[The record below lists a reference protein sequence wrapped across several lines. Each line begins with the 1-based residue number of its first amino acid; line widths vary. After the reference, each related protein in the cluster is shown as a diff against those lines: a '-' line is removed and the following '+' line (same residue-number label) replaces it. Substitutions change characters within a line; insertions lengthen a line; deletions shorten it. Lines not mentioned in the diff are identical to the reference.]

1 VAFFKKK
8 PLEVVEY
15 RDKDIDPYLQASSH
29 DESNWLMSYADIMTL
44 LCGFFIMLFSFA
56 KLDTE
61 KYEKV
66 RESVSKQFGGDFKSA
81 HAEYARFLHQVI
93 EKNGLDKEASVHFGA
108 EGVSLVF
115 QSTTFFDTLS
125 ADISAD
131 GSKTLEPFFAEI
143 TRIQTAEGKH
153 FKVAVEGHTDSRKII
168 SGPYP
173 SNWELSSAR
182 AARVVRAFI
191 DHGFD
196 PKRLVAIGYADTR
209 PERLEPVGTV
219 VTANPANPTAPAPEA
234 THKLPLVPTVEVAIA
249 ANAAATVTDVNRA
262 PAAVVFPKPDVASA
276 ETPVNDRDRRVVI
289 RIIDDSAAS
298 AP

>member
-1 VAFFKKK
+1 MGLFRKKN
-8 PLEVVEY
+8 PEIIEVM
-15 RDKDIDPYLQASSH
+15 RDKDFDPYLHANSH

-56 KLDTE
+56 KIDSE

-66 RESVSKQFGGDFKSA
+66 RESVAKQFGGDFKSA

-93 EKNGLDKEASVHFGA
+93 EKNGLEKEAAVRYSA

-115 QSTTFFDTLS
+115 QSTTFFETLS
-125 ADISAD
+125 ADISPE
-131 GSKTLEPFFAEI
+131 GSKALEPFFAEI
-143 TRIQTAEGKH
+143 TRIQTAEGKT
-153 FKVAVEGHTDSRKII
+153 FKVAVEGHTDSRRIL

-209 PERLEPVGTV
+209 PEAE
-219 VTANPANPTAPAPEA
+219 
-234 THKLPLVPTVEVAIA
+234 
-249 ANAAATVTDVNRA
+249 RA
-262 PAAVVFPKPDVASA
+262 PAGEDSIGAGVD
-276 ETPVNDRDRRVVI
+276 ERDRRVVI
-289 RIIDDSAAS
+289 RIFDESSAA
-298 AP
+298 AEPENIAQ

>member
-1 VAFFKKK
+1 VAFLKKK
-8 PLEVVEY
+8 PPEAIETF
-15 RDKDIDPYLQASSH
+15 RDPHIDPYLHASAH

-56 KLDTE
+56 KIDET

-66 RESVSKQFGGDFKSA
+66 RESVSKQFGGDFHSA
-81 HAEYARFLHQVI
+81 NAEYARFLHQII
-93 EKNGLDKEASVHFGA
+93 EKNGLEKEASVRYGP

-125 ADISAD
+125 AEIAPE
-131 GSKTLEPFFAEI
+131 GVRALEPFFAEI
-143 TRIQTAEGKH
+143 TRIQTAENKK
-153 FKVAVEGHTDSRKII
+153 FKVAVEGHTDSRKVL

-209 PERLEPVGTV
+209 PEGSEIVGPVREP
-219 VTANPANPTAPAPEA
+219 
-234 THKLPLVPTVEVAIA
+234 
-249 ANAAATVTDVNRA
+249 ANAAEE
-262 PAAVVFPKPDVASA
+262 
-276 ETPVNDRDRRVVI
+276 ETAREHDRRVVI
-289 RIIDDSAAS
+289 RIFDETTAPVSANGLPAGT
-298 AP
+298 

>member
-1 VAFFKKK
+1 MGWLDRKKQ
-8 PLEVVEY
+8 PEVVEQS
-15 RDKDIDPYLQASSH
+15 RHPEIDPYLHAAGH

-56 KLDTE
+56 KLDAT

-66 RESVSKQFGGDFKSA
+66 RESVAKQFGGDFKSA
-81 HAEYARFLHQVI
+81 NAEYARFLHQVI
-93 EKNGLDKEASVHFGA
+93 EKNGLEKEAAVRFGA
-108 EGVSLVF
+108 DGVSLVF

-125 ADISAD
+125 SEISPEGA
-131 GSKTLEPFFAEI
+131 KTLEPFFAEI
-143 TRIQTAEGKH
+143 SRIQTAEHKQ
-153 FKVAVEGHTDSRKII
+153 FKVAVEGHTDSRKIL

-209 PERLEPVGTV
+209 PEVEP
-219 VTANPANPTAPAPEA
+219 AR
-234 THKLPLVPTVEVAIA
+234 
-249 ANAAATVTDVNRA
+249 D
-262 PAAVVFPKPDVASA
+262 PAAVD
-276 ETPVNDRDRRVVI
+276 ETTANDRNRRVVI
-289 RIIDDSAAS
+289 RIFDETAGPAGPSATALPPS
-298 AP
+298 VESPTGT

>member
-1 VAFFKKK
+1 MAFLKKK

-15 RDKDIDPYLQASSH
+15 RDKDIDPYLHAGAH

-93 EKNGLDKEASVHFGA
+93 EKNGLEKEASVRFGA
-108 EGVSLVF
+108 DGVSLVF

-125 ADISAD
+125 SEISPLGVKA
-131 GSKTLEPFFAEI
+131 LEPFFAEI
-143 TRIQTAEGKH
+143 TRIQTAEGKK
-153 FKVAVEGHTDSRKII
+153 FKVAVEGHTDSRKIL
-168 SGPYP
+168 SGPFP

-209 PERLEPVGTV
+209 PEKLDLQQTPIP
-219 VTANPANPTAPAPEA
+219 NKPTAKISPAEAYGPPAPVVA
-234 THKLPLVPTVEVAIA
+234 VASPTPLTNPESS
-249 ANAAATVTDVNRA
+249 RA
-262 PAAVVFPKPDVASA
+262 PAAAPA
-276 ETPVNDRDRRVVI
+276 EETFSNRDRRVVI
-289 RIIDDSAAS
+289 RIFDDSTAAS
-298 AP
+298 PENAVHQAD

>member
-1 VAFFKKK
+1 VGFLKKK

-15 RDKDIDPYLQASSH
+15 RDKDIDPYLHAGAH

-61 KYEKV
+61 KFEKV

-93 EKNGLDKEASVHFGA
+93 EKNGLEKEASVRFGA
-108 EGVSLVF
+108 DGVSLVF

-125 ADISAD
+125 SEISPEGTRA
-131 GSKTLEPFFAEI
+131 LEPFFAEI
-143 TRIQTAEGKH
+143 TRIQTAEGKK
-153 FKVAVEGHTDSRKII
+153 FKVAVEGHTDSRKIL
-168 SGPYP
+168 SGPFP

-196 PKRLVAIGYADTR
+196 PKRLMAIGYADTR
-209 PERLEPVGTV
+209 PERLDSVGERV
-219 VTANPANPTAPAPEA
+219 PASAATAPGPDSPEA
-234 THKLPLVPTVEVAIA
+234 EA
-249 ANAAATVTDVNRA
+249 
-262 PAAVVFPKPDVASA
+262 FS
-276 ETPVNDRDRRVVI
+276 ERDRRVVI
-289 RIIDDSAAS
+289 RIFDDSATLGAENTSQNVMGPPAPAKS
-298 AP
+298 AQ

>member
-1 VAFFKKK
+1 MGFLKKK

-15 RDKDIDPYLQASSH
+15 RDKDIDPYLHANAH

-66 RESVSKQFGGDFKSA
+66 RESVSKQFGGDFHSA

-93 EKNGLDKEASVHFGA
+93 EKNGLEKEASVRYGA
-108 EGVSLVF
+108 DGVSLVF

-125 ADISAD
+125 SEISPA
-131 GSKTLEPFFAEI
+131 GAKALEPFFAEI
-143 TRIQTAEGKH
+143 TRIQTAEGKQ
-153 FKVAVEGHTDSRKII
+153 FGVAVEGHTDSRKVL

-209 PERLEPVGTV
+209 PEKDDSLGGPVAQSTPV
-219 VTANPANPTAPAPEA
+219 PE
-234 THKLPLVPTVEVAIA
+234 
-249 ANAAATVTDVNRA
+249 RA
-262 PAAVVFPKPDVASA
+262 PATDEFA
-276 ETPVNDRDRRVVI
+276 VNDRDRRVVI
-289 RIIDDSAAS
+289 RIFDDSGARTG
-298 AP
+298 P